1 MAPSRGVRDGAVG
14 STRLPCATPHG
25 SAARM
30 GFACPLLDVL
40 SGIEEL
46 KICTA
51 YELAGQ
57 STRQFPSHV
66 DDLRRVEPKYETLA
80 GLAGRYYGSP
90 VSAGAA
96 VAAARNYLDRIS
108 ELVGVPVELVS
119 VGPDRRQTIRTGV
132 S

>member
-1 MAPSRGVRDGAVG
+1 
-14 STRLPCATPHG
+14 
-25 SAARM
+25 
-30 GFACPLLDVL
+30 VL

-57 STRQFPSHV
+57 VTRQFPSHV
-66 DDLRRVEPKYETLA
+66 DDLRRVQPKYETLP
-80 GLAGRYYGSP
+80 GWREDITGVQSLEELPR
-90 VSAGAA
+90 
-96 VAAARNYLDRIS
+96 AARNYLDRIS